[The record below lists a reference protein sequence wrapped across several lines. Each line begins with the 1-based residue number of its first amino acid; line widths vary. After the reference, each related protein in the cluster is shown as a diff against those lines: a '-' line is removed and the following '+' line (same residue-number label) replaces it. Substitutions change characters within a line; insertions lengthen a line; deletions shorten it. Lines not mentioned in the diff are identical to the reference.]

1 MMHSVYSISS
11 VPSGPYFSAIAR
23 GDQLELRLGVLTQAM
38 LHALPM
44 Q

>member
-1 MMHSVYSISS
+1 MMHNIHSISS
-11 VPSGPYFSAIAR
+11 VPSGPCFSAIAR
-23 GDQLELRLGVLTQAM
+23 GDQLELGLGVLTQAM